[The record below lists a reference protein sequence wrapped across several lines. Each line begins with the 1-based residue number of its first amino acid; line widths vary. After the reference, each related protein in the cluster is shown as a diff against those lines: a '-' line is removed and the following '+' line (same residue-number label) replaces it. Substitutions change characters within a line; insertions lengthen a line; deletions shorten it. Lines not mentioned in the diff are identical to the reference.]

1 MSRWLPAAVGG
12 LVGAVGAPATRRAL
26 SARPPGGEARWTRT
40 NHAGD
45 PVSLMEGPALGVGL
59 VVGGVAGALAA
70 GEPRV
75 AGAVAVAGSAGL
87 GFGLLDDLGED
98 PTDRRKGLRGHLTA
112 MAHGR
117 LTTGG
122 AKVLGIGVGALA
134 AAALLPA
141 SGSTRLARTV
151 DRCGTGA
158 FVAIS
163 ANLLNLLDLRPGRA
177 LKAGAAHVP
186 GLLAAGGPAAA
197 VGGAVLGAGGA
208 VAPADLA
215 GRDMLGDAG
224 ANALGAVLAVGVA
237 AAAPPSVRWALLA
250 AEAGLTVASEKI
262 SFTQVIERTPVL
274 REVDAW
280 GRAAPPAAEVA
291 GPAGQKAH
299 PR

>member
-1 MSRWLPAAVGG
+1 MSRWRSALVGG
-12 LVGAVGAPATRRAL
+12 LVGAVGATATRRAL
-26 SARPPGGEARWTRT
+26 AARPPGGGARWTRT

-59 VVGGVAGALAA
+59 VAGGVAGALAA
-70 GEPRV
+70 GQPRV

-98 PTDRRKGLRGHLTA
+98 PTDRRKGLRGHLAA
-112 MAHGR
+112 MAHGQ

-134 AAALLPA
+134 AAAMLP
-141 SGSTRLARTV
+141 GTGTTRLARAV

-177 LKAGAAHVP
+177 LKAGAVHVP

-197 VGGAVLGAGGA
+197 VGGAVLGAGG
-208 VAPADLA
+208 VLAPADLA

-237 AAAPPSVRWALLA
+237 TVAPPPVRWALLA

-274 REVDAW
+274 REIDAW
-280 GRAAPPAAEVA
+280 GRTTRPATS
-291 GPAGQKAH
+291 AGQKAH